1 MKIKSAEFLKSCTNP
16 SHFPGYDYPEFAFF
30 GRSNVGKSSLLNMI
44 LGQKDLVKT
53 GARPGVTQTINFFV
67 VNGSRS
73 FVDLPGFG
81 YAKLPMSIRKKLFP
95 MVKEYI
101 EKRENLKLAFLLID
115 VRRVAGDYEQD
126 IIELLAENNVPVVI
140 TLTKC
145 DKLSKNQRVKHIN
158 DIQKS
163 LGIDRDSIFLTSSE
177 TNEGKKELLMLI
189 DEFSHSKKQ
198 STAESSDT

>member
-1 MKIKSAEFLKSCTNP
+1 MKIKTVSFLKSCTNP
-16 SHFPGYDYPEFAFF
+16 SHFPAYDHPEFAFF

-53 GARPGVTQTINFFV
+53 GSRPGVTQTINFFI
-67 VNGSRS
+67 VNDNRS

-81 YAKLPMSIRKKLFP
+81 YAKLPMAIKKKLLP

-101 EKRENLKLAFLLID
+101 EKRDNLKLAFLLID
-115 VRRVAGDYEQD
+115 IRRVPGDYEHD
-126 IIELLAENNVPVVI
+126 IIEHLAKNDVPVVI

-145 DKLSKNQRVKHIN
+145 DKLSKNQRQKNISE
-158 DIQKS
+158 IQKA
-163 LGIDRDSIFLTSSE
+163 LEIERDSIFITSSE

-189 DEFSHSKKQ
+189 DEFSHSKKK
-198 STAESSDT
+198 SIAESSDT

>member
-1 MKIKSAEFLKSCTNP
+1 MKIKSVSFLKSCTKA
-16 SHFPGYDYPEFAFF
+16 SQFPGYDYPEFAFF

-53 GARPGVTQTINFFV
+53 GSRPGVTQTINFFI
-67 VNGSRS
+67 VNDNRS

-81 YAKLPMSIRKKLFP
+81 YAKLPMAIKKKLLP
-95 MVKEYI
+95 MINEYI

-115 VRRVAGDYEQD
+115 IRRVPGDYEQD
-126 IIELLAENNVPVVI
+126 IIELLSRNKIPVVI

-145 DKLSKNQRVKHIN
+145 DKLSKNQRQKNISE
-158 DIQKS
+158 IQKS
-163 LGIDRDSIFLTSSE
+163 LEIERDSIFLTSSE

-189 DEFSHSKKQ
+189 NEFSHSKKKF
-198 STAESSDT
+198 TAGSSDT